1 MGFLWMMAAGLFL
14 VCGIG
19 LAILG
24 IVGGLVVRVRPDTSR
39 VINYDP
45 STVATYSPLPIAIGL
60 MLVLGFVLR
69 ARRLGA

>member
-1 MGFLWMMAAGLFL
+1 MMAAGLFL

-45 STVATYSPLPIAIGL
+45 STVATYSPLPVAIGL
-60 MLVLGFVLR
+60 MLVLAFALR

>member
-1 MGFLWMMAAGLFL
+1 MMAAGLIL
-14 VCGIG
+14 VCGVG

-24 IVGGLVVRVRPDTSR
+24 IVGGLLVRLRPDTSR

-60 MLVLGFVLR
+60 MLVLAFALR
-69 ARRLGA
+69 ARRSGA

>member
-1 MGFLWMMAAGLFL
+1 MMAAGLFL

-60 MLVLGFVLR
+60 MLVLAFALR